1 MAEIKRCVQCS
12 YENPNNQIYCLKCGK
27 FLKKNSGS
35 VVSSP
40 TIWTTPAT
48 SLSGEV
54 TNAISKSNSIGI
66 SKDYKVV
73 ICPQCKQVEKTP
85 DNVLPMTCSNCGYF
99 FQIGVDKIIFF
110 SQLNKQKSV
119 SNNANGNKDTDINVS
134 NTQNVDS
141 GTKKSKRV
149 RKEDNTSLRLI
160 VRSDSSIL
168 PQKINPLGDIIGLN
182 GTVLKQLKIDS
193 QLKINRTPTG
203 WYIEVLEGDCI
214 VGNVHM
220 NKMVQRKLVHGDYL
234 VIGKN
239 QIFVE
244 ITE

>member
-1 MAEIKRCVQCS
+1 MAETKRCVQCS
-12 YENPNNQIYCLKCGK
+12 YDNPGNQIYCLKCGK
-27 FLKKNSGS
+27 FLRKNNDS

-40 TIWTTPAT
+40 NIWTTPT
-48 SLSGEV
+48 TKLSGV
-54 TNAISKSNSIGI
+54 GTNVINNPNSNNT
-66 SKDYKVV
+66 KDYKVV

-85 DNVLPMTCSNCGYF
+85 DSALPMTCSSCGYF
-99 FQIGVDKIIFF
+99 FQIGVDKIIPF
-110 SQLNKQKSV
+110 SEVNKQKV
-119 SNNANGNKDTDINVS
+119 SSTNDAGKRDDENEIQEDLKI
-134 NTQNVDS
+134 
-141 GTKKSKRV
+141 KKIKKV
-149 RKEDNTSLRLI
+149 RKEDTSSLRLI

-182 GTVLKQLKIDS
+182 GTVLKQLKTES
-193 QLKINRTPTG
+193 QIKINRTPTG

>member
-1 MAEIKRCVQCS
+1 MAETKRCVQCS
-12 YENPNNQIYCLKCGK
+12 YDNPSNQIYCLKCGK
-27 FLKKNSGS
+27 FLRKNNDS

-40 TIWTTPAT
+40 NIWTTPAT
-48 SLSGEV
+48 KLSGV
-54 TNAISKSNSIGI
+54 GANVINNPNSNNT
-66 SKDYKVV
+66 KDYKVV

-85 DNVLPMTCSNCGYF
+85 DSVLPMTCSSCGYF
-99 FQIGVDKIIFF
+99 FQIGVDKIIPF
-110 SQLNKQKSV
+110 SEVNKQKV
-119 SNNANGNKDTDINVS
+119 SSTNDAGKRDDENEIHAENLKI
-134 NTQNVDS
+134 
-141 GTKKSKRV
+141 KKIKKV
-149 RKEDNTSLRLI
+149 RKEDTSSLRLI

-182 GTVLKQLKIDS
+182 GTVLKQLKTES
-193 QLKINRTPTG
+193 QIKINRTPTG

>member
-1 MAEIKRCVQCS
+1 MAETKRCVQCS
-12 YENPNNQIYCLKCGK
+12 YDNPSNQIYCLKCGK
-27 FLKKNSGS
+27 FLRKNNDS

-40 TIWTTPAT
+40 NIWTTPT
-48 SLSGEV
+48 IKLSGV
-54 TNAISKSNSIGI
+54 GTNVINNPNSNNA
-66 SKDYKVV
+66 KDHKVV

-85 DNVLPMTCSNCGYF
+85 NSVLPMTCSSCGYF
-99 FQIGVDKIIFF
+99 FQIGVDKIILF
-110 SQLNKQKSV
+110 SELNKQKV
-119 SNNANGNKDTDINVS
+119 SSTNDGDKRNDVNEVQDEDLKIKRI
-134 NTQNVDS
+134 
-141 GTKKSKRV
+141 KKA
-149 RKEDNTSLRLI
+149 RKEDTSSLRLI

-182 GTVLKQLKIDS
+182 GTVLKQLKTES
-193 QLKINRTPTG
+193 QIKINRTPTG

-234 VIGKN
+234 VIGKH

>member
-1 MAEIKRCVQCS
+1 MAETKRCVQCS
-12 YENPNNQIYCLKCGK
+12 YDNPGNQIYCLKCGK
-27 FLKKNSGS
+27 FLRKNNDS

-40 TIWTTPAT
+40 NIWTTPT
-48 SLSGEV
+48 TKLSGV
-54 TNAISKSNSIGI
+54 GTNVINNPNSNNT
-66 SKDYKVV
+66 KDYKVV

-85 DNVLPMTCSNCGYF
+85 DSVLPMTCSSCGYF
-99 FQIGVDKIIFF
+99 FQIGVDKIIPF
-110 SQLNKQKSV
+110 SEVNKQKV
-119 SNNANGNKDTDINVS
+119 SSTNDAGKRDDENEIQEEDLKI
-134 NTQNVDS
+134 
-141 GTKKSKRV
+141 KKIKKV
-149 RKEDNTSLRLI
+149 RKEDTSSLRLI

-168 PQKINPLGDIIGLN
+168 SQKINPLGDIIGLN
-182 GTVLKQLKIDS
+182 GTVLKQLKTES
-193 QLKINRTPTG
+193 QIKINRTPTG

>member
-1 MAEIKRCVQCS
+1 MAETKRCVQCS
-12 YENPNNQIYCLKCGK
+12 YDNPGNQIYCLKCGK
-27 FLKKNSGS
+27 FLRKNNDS
-35 VVSSP
+35 VASSP
-40 TIWTTPAT
+40 NIWTTPAT
-48 SLSGEV
+48 KLGGVDSNVINNPNSN
-54 TNAISKSNSIGI
+54 NA
-66 SKDYKVV
+66 KDYKVV
-73 ICPQCKQVEKTP
+73 ICPQCKQVEKIS
-85 DNVLPMTCSNCGYF
+85 NSVLPMTCSSCGYF
-99 FQIGVDKIIFF
+99 FQIGVDRIILY
-110 SQLNKQKSV
+110 SELNKQRDTTTNTNDIRV
-119 SNNANGNKDTDINVS
+119 TRNNVNEDQSENLKI
-134 NTQNVDS
+134 
-141 GTKKSKRV
+141 KKIKRV

-160 VRSDSSIL
+160 VRSDASIL

-182 GTVLKQLKIDS
+182 GTVLKQLKTES
-193 QLKINRTPTG
+193 QIKINRTPTG